1 MFYVYVLQSKKDT
14 KLYIGSTN
22 NLEKR
27 FKKHNDGEI
36 FSTKSRRPFELIY
49 YEAFL
54 SEKDA
59 REREKQ
65 LKHFGKA
72 YQELKKRIENSI
84 KGAGFI
90 KNVV

>member
-1 MFYVYVLQSKKDT
+1 MFYVYILQSEKDN
-14 KLYIGSTN
+14 KFYIGSTN
-22 NLEKR
+22 NLRKR
-27 FKKHNDGEI
+27 LKKHNDGNV
-36 FSTKSRRPFELIY
+36 FSTKSRRPFILIY

-72 YQELKKRIENSI
+72 YQELKKRIENSS

-90 KNVV
+90 KNAA